1 MTVEYYYMNGKRI
14 PAAEISA
21 SNEEHRR
28 LMEYSMLCND
38 SRINEDGEIGD
49 PTETAL
55 VRLGEQQ
62 GISEDEL
69 RAEEP
74 RIFEIPFDSDRKRMS
89 TLHQIKGEEILV
101 SKGAADGLL
110 PLSSRLWENGR
121 EIPMTEEHR
130 RSLLE
135 VVDAFSREGLRVLG
149 FAFRPMK
156 EEDCLLYTSRCV

>member
-1 MTVEYYYMNGKRI
+1 MI
-14 PAAEISA
+14 PG
-21 SNEEHRR
+21 
-28 LMEYSMLCND
+28 SMR
-38 SRINEDGEIGD
+38 SGEIGD

-110 PLSSRLWENGR
+110 PLPPVCGR
-121 EIPMTEEHR
+121 TEEK
-130 RSLLE
+130 
-135 VVDAFSREGLRVLG
+135 F
-149 FAFRPMK
+149 P
-156 EEDCLLYTSRCV
+156 

>member
-62 GISEDEL
+62 GISEEMCI
-69 RAEEP
+69 R
-74 RIFEIPFDSDRKRMS
+74 DSLWPVYIRK
-89 TLHQIKGEEILV
+89 
-101 SKGAADGLL
+101 
-110 PLSSRLWENGR
+110 
-121 EIPMTEEHR
+121 
-130 RSLLE
+130 
-135 VVDAFSREGLRVLG
+135 
-149 FAFRPMK
+149 
-156 EEDCLLYTSRCV
+156 